1 MKAFA
6 LSNRMY
12 AVLGDFAKS
21 GALTL
26 EQVYAIDQRPM
37 RALLLRNYIT
47 YNHKANGFVLTKT
60 GLLHWDAFQ
69 STDVGRLDVTAPL
82 AKVIQER
89 TGIKGRRRAA

>member
-12 AVLGDFAKS
+12 AVLGDFAKQ

-26 EQVYAIDQRPM
+26 QQVYAIDQRPM
-37 RALLLRNYIT
+37 RALLIRNYIT
-47 YNHKANGFVLTKT
+47 YSKRANGFVLTKI
-60 GLLHWDAFQ
+60 GLLHWDAFL
-69 STDVGRLDVTAPL
+69 STDVGRLDTDAPL

-89 TGIKGRRRAA
+89 TGIKGRRAA